1 MNLVGDVGGTHARMG
16 LFDGRRCMQR
26 ATLDMAELSSG
37 EELTEAALKALGH
50 PHVESACLAVAGPV
64 LADEAHLTNH
74 TMGFS
79 RATLREVLGTQEV
92 VLVNDLVAMGT
103 AVAHGLADEAE
114 RFGGNIPV
122 PPDAARCV
130 VAAGTGLG
138 MGIIVDGRCLP
149 SEGGHVRVAPAGAFE
164 RELVAYTEATLE
176 EAQGVVAWE
185 HYLSGRGLV
194 NLYQAVCHVWDM
206 PPADLSQEEIVARG
220 LEVTDPT
227 CHTTIETWAGMLG
240 SAAGGLAVSTMA
252 LGGVWLAGAVPRA
265 LKPILADRTFRRSFE
280 AAAWAADFLATTPI
294 HLIEDD
300 YAGLMGA
307 GLIAAGLDQDAA
319 P

>member
-1 MNLVGDVGGTHARMG
+1 MNLAGDVGGTHARMG
-16 LFDGRRCMQR
+16 LFDGRRCERR
-26 ATLDMAELSSG
+26 ATLDMAELQSG
-37 EELTEAALKALGH
+37 EELTEAALEALGH
-50 PHVESACLAVAGPV
+50 PHVDGACLAVAGPV

-74 TMGFS
+74 GMGFS
-79 RATLREVLGTQEV
+79 GATLRGALGTQKV

-103 AVAHGLADEAE
+103 AVAHGFADAAE
-114 RFGGNIPV
+114 RFGGSYPA
-122 PPDAARCV
+122 PPDATRCV

-138 MGIIVDGRCLP
+138 MGVIVDGRCLP

-176 EAQGVVAWE
+176 EAQGIVAWE

-206 PPADLSQEEIVARG
+206 PPADLSPEEIAARG
-220 LEVTDPT
+220 LEVADPT
-227 CHTTIETWAGMLG
+227 CHTTIETWASMLG
-240 SAAGGLAVSTMA
+240 SAAGGLAVATMA

-265 LKPILADRTFRRSFE
+265 LKPMLADRTFRRSFD
-280 AAAWAADFLATTPI
+280 AAAWAADFLATIPV

-300 YAGLMGA
+300 DAGLIGA
-307 GLIAAGLDQDAA
+307 GLIAAGLD
-319 P
+319 

>member
-1 MNLVGDVGGTHARMG
+1 
-16 LFDGRRCMQR
+16 
-26 ATLDMAELSSG
+26 MA
-37 EELTEAALKALGH
+37 
-50 PHVESACLAVAGPV
+50 
-64 LADEAHLTNH
+64 
-74 TMGFS
+74 
-79 RATLREVLGTQEV
+79 
-92 VLVNDLVAMGT
+92 
-103 AVAHGLADEAE
+103 
-114 RFGGNIPV
+114 
-122 PPDAARCV
+122 
-130 VAAGTGLG
+130 
-138 MGIIVDGRCLP
+138 IIADGRCLP

-206 PPADLSQEEIVARG
+206 PPADLSPEEIVARG

-240 SAAGGLAVSTMA
+240 TAAGTLAVTTMS

-280 AAAWAADFLATTPI
+280 AAAWAADFLPAIPV

-307 GLIAAGLDQDAA
+307 GLIAAGWD
-319 P
+319 

>member
-1 MNLVGDVGGTHARMG
+1 MNLAGDVGGTHARMG
-16 LFDGRRCMQR
+16 LFDGPNCVQR
-26 ATLDMAELSSG
+26 TTLDMAKLRSG
-37 EELTEAALKALGH
+37 EELTEAALAELGQ
-50 PHVESACLAVAGPV
+50 PQVEGACIAVAGPV
-64 LADEAHLTNH
+64 LVEKAHLTNH
-74 TMGFS
+74 SMSFS
-79 RATLREVLGTQEV
+79 GAALRRALGTQSV
-92 VLVNDLVAMGT
+92 ALVNDLVAMGT

-114 RFGGNIPV
+114 RFGGDSPT
-122 PPDAARCV
+122 PPDATRCV

-206 PPADLSQEEIVARG
+206 PPARLSPEEIAARG
-220 LEVTDPT
+220 LEVADPT
-227 CHTTIETWAGMLG
+227 CHTTIETWVGMLG
-240 SAAGGLAVSTMA
+240 SAAGSLAVATMA
-252 LGGVWLAGAVPRA
+252 LGGVWLAGAVPGA
-265 LKPILADRTFRRSFE
+265 LKPMLADRTFRRSFE
-280 AAAWAADFLATTPI
+280 AAAWAADFLPTIPV

-300 YAGLMGA
+300 HTGLMGA
-307 GLIAAGLDQDAA
+307 GLIAAKLTQPA
-319 P
+319 

>member
-1 MNLVGDVGGTHARMG
+1 MNLAGDVGGTHARMG
-16 LFDGRRCMQR
+16 LFDGRRCVQR
-26 ATLDMAELSSG
+26 ATLDMAKLQSG
-37 EELTEAALKALGH
+37 DELTKAALKALGH
-50 PHVESACLAVAGPV
+50 SQVERACLAVAGPV

-74 TMGFS
+74 SMSFS
-79 RATLREVLGTQEV
+79 RAKLRDVLDTHQV

-103 AVAHGLADEAE
+103 AVAHGLADDAE
-114 RFGGNIPV
+114 RFGGNVPT
-122 PPDAARCV
+122 PPDATRCV
-130 VAAGTGLG
+130 IAAGTGLG

-206 PPADLSQEEIVARG
+206 PPADLSPEEIAARG

-227 CHTTIETWAGMLG
+227 CHTTIETWAGML
-240 SAAGGLAVSTMA
+240 AAAAASLAITTMA

-280 AAAWAADFLATTPI
+280 AAAWAADFLPNI
-294 HLIEDD
+294 PVHLIEDD
-300 YAGLMGA
+300 DAGLMGA
-307 GLIAAGLDQDAA
+307 GLIAAGPD
-319 P
+319 

>member
-1 MNLVGDVGGTHARMG
+1 MNLAGDVGGTHARMG
-16 LFDGRRCMQR
+16 LFDGRRCERR
-26 ATLDMAELSSG
+26 ATLDMAELQSG
-37 EELTEAALKALGH
+37 EELTEAALEALGH
-50 PHVESACLAVAGPV
+50 PHVDGACLAVAGPV

-74 TMGFS
+74 GMGFS
-79 RATLREVLGTQEV
+79 GATLRGALGTQKV

-103 AVAHGLADEAE
+103 AVAHGFADEAE
-114 RFGGNIPV
+114 RFGGNFPA
-122 PPDAARCV
+122 PPNATRCV

-138 MGIIVDGRCLP
+138 MGVIVDGRCLP

-176 EAQGVVAWE
+176 EAQGIVAWE

-206 PPADLSQEEIVARG
+206 PTADLSPEEIAARG

-227 CHTTIETWAGMLG
+227 CHTTIETWASMLG
-240 SAAGGLAVSTMA
+240 SAAGGLAVATMA

-265 LKPILADRTFRRSFE
+265 LKPMLADRTFRRSFDT
-280 AAAWAADFLATTPI
+280 AAWAADFLPTIPV

-300 YAGLMGA
+300 DAGLIGA
-307 GLIAAGLDQDAA
+307 GLIAAGLD
-319 P
+319 